1 MNTYTATGTVASVSG
16 SVTSVWPFA
25 QMLNVV
31 SISSVSDCAVPVS
44 TSLCSRTA
52 PMPTPMT
59 DATYAKT
66 KIPAISDTRHCALLM
81 PKLRSIAVRFFC
93 LTIKK

>member
-44 TSLCSRTA
+44 TSHFAAELHRCQR
-52 PMPTPMT
+52 
-59 DATYAKT
+59 
-66 KIPAISDTRHCALLM
+66 R
-81 PKLRSIAVRFFC
+81 
-93 LTIKK
+93 